1 MKKLNERGE
10 ELFLRA
16 FRMWEKKE
24 KTYAEANVMMRVE
37 PNGDFTILTKSQKIK
52 GMMRPIVH
60 EAFRDVYPFSIVVY
74 NRKNMTPLLKA
85 EWSHAV
91 LKVRVSLVKRK

>member
-10 ELFLRA
+10 DLFLRA

-52 GMMRPIVH
+52 GMLRPIVH
-60 EAFRDVYPFSIVVY
+60 EAFRDVYPFSIIVY
-74 NRKNMTPLLKA
+74 KRKSMETLFKTA
-85 EWSHAV
+85 WSHAE
-91 LKVRVSLVKRK
+91 LKVKVSLIKRK